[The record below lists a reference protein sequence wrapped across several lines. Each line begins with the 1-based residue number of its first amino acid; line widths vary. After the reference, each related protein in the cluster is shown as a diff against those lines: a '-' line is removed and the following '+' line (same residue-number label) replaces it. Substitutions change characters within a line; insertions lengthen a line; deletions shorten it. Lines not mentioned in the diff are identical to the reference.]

1 MKKPRT
7 PHGAG
12 DEGAQYKSFIDTFNG
27 IAHHRHRYEVFKDF
41 VTMAAISLHNAV
53 RKFAHL
59 EDEYLATAKRYTRKE
74 LEAFASLLGILVN
87 LLEPAPQDILGELF
101 MALNLGNERT
111 GQFFTPNHISLLMA
125 KINLAGQSNEGSGF
139 VKLCE
144 PACGAGGMVLAFARC
159 LIDSGKNPAQAMWVR
174 CQDIDRLA
182 ALICYIQLTLWN
194 IPAVVVVG
202 DTLANEEREVFYT
215 PAHYLGFW
223 DVRLKHDSR
232 LRAAELEAE
241 HAAIELLVDDADDVH
256 SDDGPAQVQMRWIF

>member
-1 MKKPRT
+1 MKKSRT

-27 IAHHRHRYEVFKDF
+27 VAHHRHRYEVFKDF

-53 RKFAHL
+53 RKSAHL
-59 EDEYLATAKRYTRKE
+59 EEEYLATATRYTREE
-74 LEAFASLLGILVN
+74 LEVFASLLGILVN

-111 GQFFTPNHISLLMA
+111 GQFFTPNPISLLMA
-125 KINLAGQSNEGSGF
+125 KINLAGQSNEESGF

-159 LIDSGKNPAQAMWVR
+159 LIDSGKNPAQAMWAR

-182 ALICYIQLTLWN
+182 ALMCFIQLTLWN

-223 DVRLKHDSR
+223 DVRLKRDSR
-232 LRAAELEAE
+232 LRAAELEAK
-241 HAAIELLVDDADDVH
+241 ELLVDSSEDAR
-256 SDDGPAQVQMRWIF
+256 SDEEPAQVQMAWIF

>member
-7 PHGAG
+7 PHSAG
-12 DEGAQYKSFIDTFNG
+12 DEGAQYKSFVDTFNG

-41 VTMAAISLHNAV
+41 VTMSAISLHNAV

-59 EDEYLATAKRYTRKE
+59 EEEYLATAKRYTREE
-74 LEAFASLLGILVN
+74 LEAFSTLLGILVN
-87 LLEPAPQDILGELF
+87 LLEPTPQDILGELF

-111 GQFFTPNHISLLMA
+111 GQFFTPNPISLLMA
-125 KINLAGQSNEGSGF
+125 KINLAGQSNEERGF

-159 LIDSGKNPAQAMWVR
+159 LIDSGKNPAQAMWAR

-182 ALICYIQLTLWN
+182 ALMCFTQLSLWN
-194 IPAVVVVG
+194 IPAVIVVG

-223 DVRLKHDSR
+223 EYR
-232 LRAAELEAE
+232 LRRSDSKAQQSAEPEAVT
-241 HAAIELLVDDADDVH
+241 VDQSVW
-256 SDDGPAQVQMRWIF
+256 PAPAEPVQMQWIF

>member
-7 PHGAG
+7 LHGSG
-12 DEGAQYKSFIDTFNG
+12 DEGAQYKSFIDTFNS

-53 RKFAHL
+53 RKSVQL
-59 EDEYLATAKRYTRKE
+59 EEEFLATAKRYTREE
-74 LEAFASLLGILVN
+74 LGAFSTLLGILVN
-87 LLEPAPQDILGELF
+87 LLEPVPQDILGELF

-125 KINLAGQSNEGSGF
+125 QINLAAQSNEERGF

-159 LIDSGKNPAQAMWVR
+159 LIDSGKDPAQAMWAR
-174 CQDIDRLA
+174 CQDIDRLV
-182 ALICYIQLTLWN
+182 ALICYTQLSLWN
-194 IPAVVVVG
+194 IPAVVIVG

-223 DVRLKHDSR
+223 DVRLKRDDSR
-232 LRAAELEAE
+232 LRAAELEAK
-241 HAAIELLVDDADDVH
+241 ELLADG
-256 SDDGPAQVQMRWIF
+256 SDDMQSDGKPAQVQMAWIF

>member
-7 PHGAG
+7 PHSAG
-12 DEGAQYKSFIDTFNG
+12 DEGAQYKNFIDTFNG

-53 RKFAHL
+53 RKFAYL
-59 EDEYLATAKRYTRKE
+59 EEEYLATAKRYTREE
-74 LEAFASLLGILVN
+74 LEGFASLLGILVN
-87 LLEPAPQDILGELF
+87 LLEPMPQDIMGELF

-111 GQFFTPNHISLLMA
+111 GQFFTPNHISFLMA
-125 KINLAGQSNEGSGF
+125 QINLAAQSNEEQDF

-144 PACGAGGMVLAFARC
+144 PACGAGGMVLPFARC
-159 LIDSGKNPAQAMWVR
+159 LIDSGKNPAQAMWAR

-182 ALICYIQLTLWN
+182 ALMCYLQLTLWN

-202 DTLANEEREVFYT
+202 DTLANEVREVFCT

-223 DVRLKHDSR
+223 DVRLAWADRRDRQST
-232 LRAAELEAE
+232 ELEAVTVE
-241 HAAIELLVDDADDVH
+241 QSVGAAHQVLWSYTLVG
-256 SDDGPAQVQMRWIF
+256 SSI